1 MHKLEHHRLLP
12 DMQLGSRPSKLC
24 NTAILNKRLTID
36 IHSYKKQPMA
46 FIENDAVG
54 CYDRIVNPLVLI
66 FLKILGVSP
75 NTVDS
80 LAHTWSQ
87 TMHSIRTLYGTS
99 TQTYKNHPDKLLY
112 GPGQGSTIGP
122 LLWLLCFILINH
134 SLSSTAPSITLRSV
148 SGDTITMYRG
158 ESFVDDTG
166 LGVNGDAHSTS
177 NEELMRNL

>member
-1 MHKLEHHRLLP
+1 MHKLENHKLLP

-24 NTAILNKRLTID
+24 NTAFLNKRLTID

-54 CYDRIVNPLVLI
+54 CYNRIVTPLVLI

-112 GPGQGSTIGP
+112 GPG
-122 LLWLLCFILINH
+122 
-134 SLSSTAPSITLRSV
+134 
-148 SGDTITMYRG
+148 
-158 ESFVDDTG
+158 
-166 LGVNGDAHSTS
+166 
-177 NEELMRNL
+177 